1 MWALVSPSV
10 HRCLADRRAKRQAPI
25 VSSLQ
30 ARPSLGS
37 IPCTSSICASFH
49 AINDRCAQLPV
60 PCSTHKV
67 STVLVSLTARLFAM
81 ETLRYGACI
90 GARPFVAHVRSV
102 YYVCRSRRL
111 CTRDPAAPPPWP
123 LFACLP
129 RDVHRIQHR
138 AFYDAA
144 TPTRPDRGLGRGHT
158 QPLAGSGAV
167 REQGLT

>member
-1 MWALVSPSV
+1 MRPATSPV
-10 HRCLADRRAKRQAPI
+10 L
-25 VSSLQ
+25 
-30 ARPSLGS
+30 
-37 IPCTSSICASFH
+37 
-49 AINDRCAQLPV
+49 N
-60 PCSTHKV
+60 HKV

-129 RDVHRIQHR
+129 RDVHPQHR
-138 AFYDAA
+138 AFYDADPDA
-144 TPTRPDRGLGRGHT
+144 TRPWTRTWAHSASR
-158 QPLAGSGAV
+158 
-167 REQGLT
+167 REWRRSRTRPHIGPEMKTVCEIRDVIWDSYLRTVDIKCR